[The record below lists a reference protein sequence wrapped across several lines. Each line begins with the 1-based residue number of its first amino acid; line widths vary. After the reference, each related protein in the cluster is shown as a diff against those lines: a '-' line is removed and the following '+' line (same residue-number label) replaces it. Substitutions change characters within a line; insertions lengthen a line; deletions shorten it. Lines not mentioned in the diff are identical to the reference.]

1 MPRARVEL
9 ARSFTSRSILSALR
23 LPLRHP
29 GKYGAEGGSRT
40 LMPLLAGVFE
50 TPAAASYATSAI
62 WCWERESNPHGIN
75 PSASKTDA
83 AAYYAIPA

>member
-1 MPRARVEL
+1 
-9 ARSFTSRSILSALR
+9 
-23 LPLRHP
+23 
-29 GKYGAEGGSRT
+29 
-40 LMPLLAGVFE
+40 MPLLAGVFE

-75 PSASKTDA
+75 PSASKADA